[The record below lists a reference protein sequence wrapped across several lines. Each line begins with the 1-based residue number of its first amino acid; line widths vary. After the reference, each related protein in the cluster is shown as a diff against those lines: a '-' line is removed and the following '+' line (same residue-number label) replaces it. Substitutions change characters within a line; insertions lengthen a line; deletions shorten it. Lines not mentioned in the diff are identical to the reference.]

1 MRENVL
7 PNNKA
12 TNKYTIFLTIIAIF
26 LPYDINTCQL
36 SAFYFVGNL

>member
-26 LPYDINTCQL
+26 LPYDIDVWSIIGVLFCW
-36 SAFYFVGNL
+36 